1 MSRATHRGRHAF
13 QTGWVS
19 LRVGIVGS
27 DEAARLALVRAL
39 DRAPTSW
46 HLSLHK
52 DIPDDVDVIVCDPG
66 VDAPGAVVVSE
77 GAPNDL
83 VERITERAG
92 PGGRTLVVTSPGG
105 GTGAT
110 SITLHLAAEL
120 AVRGRSTCVLDLD
133 AEWGLRGR
141 LGLDPAGEAEVPI
154 PVAGNFRLLQGIDR
168 LEQARAN
175 FDHVLVDAPR
185 SVLEGLA
192 GRVRDAL
199 LVMAPTP
206 EGARRARCLL
216 DAHPSFEWLVIANR
230 TGPGGETTRVQLSR
244 IVARPVIEL
253 PCCPALRDAE
263 DDGRLIARRWS
274 RWSRGVSRIAEGIV
288 LAR

>member
-1 MSRATHRGRHAF
+1 M
-13 QTGWVS
+13 S

-39 DRAPTSW
+39 DRAPSSW

-52 DIPDDVDVIVCDPG
+52 DIPSDVDVIVCDPG
-66 VDAPGAVVVSE
+66 VDAPGACVVTE
-77 GAPNDL
+77 GAPDD
-83 VERITERAG
+83 VIERIAARAG
-92 PGGRTLVVTSPGG
+92 PQAGTLAVTSPGG
-105 GTGAT
+105 GTGVT

-120 AVRGRSTCVLDLD
+120 AAHSRSTCVLDLD
-133 AEWGLRGR
+133 GEWGLRGR
-141 LGLDPAGEAEVPI
+141 LGLDPTGQADGPVP
-154 PVAGNFRLLQGIDR
+154 VVGNFRLLEGIDR
-168 LEQARAN
+168 LDHARAN
-175 FDHVLVDAPR
+175 FDHVIVDAPR
-185 SVLEGLA
+185 SILDAFA

-216 DAHPSFEWLVIANR
+216 DAHPSLQWLVIANR
-230 TGPGGETTRVQLSR
+230 TGRGGETTRAQLAR
-244 IVARPVIEL
+244 IVERPVVEL

-263 DDGRLIARRWS
+263 DDGRLVARGWS
-274 RWSRGVSRIAEGIV
+274 RWSRGVARIAEGIV